1 MWRNDIDKELL
12 KQYDDD
18 DLNKNIKVIIEKQE
32 NSLKEYYIC
41 YVFLHENGE
50 IYFNLNDNL
59 LKINEINRF
68 MFLKDLT
75 ELKTY
80 NNYKKNNYEI
90 CKPQWIG

>member
-12 KQYDDD
+12 KQYDD

-32 NSLKEYYIC
+32 NSFKEYYIC

-68 MFLKDLT
+68 MFLKDLA